1 MDNMHTQNVKQYKH
15 GRQSLH
21 IALSIRMQ
29 IPWGTALAHA
39 VHLEVNVATV
49 ANAGFQLPE
58 ACVTG
63 IRHPFSEKRT
73 YTLPPHSQSHDVRN
87 LNIVIALAMLAGSEL
102 TSEGVTRT
110 RKSFARTYW
119 RTMAPASCLL
129 QTWTLARLEAGLEHA
144 VLVPAYQLP
153 QSWTHSNCS
162 CRRLH
167 RRKWRCKS
175 SRQFHTTGIRAGKQR
190 KSDKL

>member
-1 MDNMHTQNVKQYKH
+1 MSWQWAVSCSVLPKGAKLCSNSGNKEDNKENDMDNMHTQNVKQYRH

-21 IALSIRMQ
+21 TALSIRMQ

-39 VHLEVNVATV
+39 VHLQVNVATV

-63 IRHPFSEKRT
+63 NRHTFSEKRA

-87 LNIVIALAMLAGSEL
+87 LNIVIALTMLAGSEL

-110 RKSFARTYW
+110 RKSLQEHTGEQWRRRVSTANVDPSKAQSRAR
-119 RTMAPASCLL
+119 A
-129 QTWTLARLEAGLEHA
+129 
-144 VLVPAYQLP
+144 
-153 QSWTHSNCS
+153 CS
-162 CRRLH
+162 PRPCV
-167 RRKWRCKS
+167 S
-175 SRQFHTTGIRAGKQR
+175 GTS
-190 KSDKL
+190 KLDP